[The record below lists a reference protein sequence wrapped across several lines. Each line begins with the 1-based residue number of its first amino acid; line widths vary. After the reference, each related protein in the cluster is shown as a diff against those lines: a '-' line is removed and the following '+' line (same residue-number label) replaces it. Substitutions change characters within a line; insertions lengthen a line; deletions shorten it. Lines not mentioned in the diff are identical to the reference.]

1 MAEDYFMNS
10 EQEKFETTEK
20 RCVYCRK
27 NESVGNESNYYQE
40 MFLKLKQI
48 DLIVYSSVKYNR
60 ISVCIPRC
68 LVCKYNHED
77 SKDKSFTPSLF
88 FAIGIFI
95 LFNILC
101 VGYTGTGIVIS
112 IVSGLAFYSKHYI
125 KILKKHHI
133 KSAREGSKDVAFIQE
148 LIKDGWQLERPS
160 P

>member
-1 MAEDYFMNS
+1 
-10 EQEKFETTEK
+10 
-20 RCVYCRK
+20 
-27 NESVGNESNYYQE
+27 
-40 MFLKLKQI
+40 
-48 DLIVYSSVKYNR
+48 
-60 ISVCIPRC
+60 
-68 LVCKYNHED
+68 
-77 SKDKSFTPSLF
+77 
-88 FAIGIFI
+88 
-95 LFNILC
+95 LC